1 MAAAVRATLLI
12 VDLRAVA
19 PRVRS
24 STERALLWLEG
35 LLAVAAFGGG
45 ISFIVGAADLGEAT
59 ADLPFGSIVF
69 AGWALVLINGVLPT
83 VVLIGALRWR
93 RWATRWGH
101 LVVGSA
107 LLGWVVVQVAV
118 LGPPLHWLQAVYAAY
133 GAGILMLATRLTR
146 TAP

>member
-1 MAAAVRATLLI
+1 M
-12 VDLRAVA
+12 DLRAVA

-35 LLAVAAFGGG
+35 LLAVAAYGGG
-45 ISFIVGAADLGEAT
+45 LSFILGAADLGEAT

-69 AGWALVLINGVLPT
+69 AGWALVLINGALPT
-83 VVLIGALRWR
+83 VVVIGVLRWR

-107 LLGWVVVQVAV
+107 LIGWVVVQVAV
-118 LGPPLHWLQAVYAAY
+118 LGPPVHWLQAVYAAY
-133 GAGILMLATRLTR
+133 GAVIVLLATRLTR
-146 TAP
+146 MTP